1 MRRQMVFDHTGCLE
15 MLDLRLSLSLSGVSG
30 GLLAPSYG
38 TFICADDPTPTPESS
53 PGSLPTD
60 PTSPTTTPTSGPAGP
75 GTS

>member
-30 GLLAPSYG
+30 SLLAPTYG
-38 TFICADDPTPTPESS
+38 SIECADSS
-53 PGSLPTD
+53 GTLPTD
-60 PTSPTTTPTSGPAGP
+60 PTTTPTSPTSGPAGP